1 MTSKERVL
9 KTLEFKE
16 PDRVPIAEWGID
28 HDISEGLLGRKTFWR
43 SKAEITKALWDGRRD
58 EVVGSFKN
66 DLIEIIDKLDH
77 DLIPA
82 ILVPPKGLKS
92 QRIKK
97 LDDET
102 WEDGF
107 GQIWKYSAGSD
118 CILLL
123 KRPVRNVSSV
133 EDIHKLFE
141 SEIAER
147 CGFRIKDK
155 DGNRYDLELD
165 DESRLEV
172 VRHVVKERGDTK
184 FIFGRGFE
192 EANGSM
198 EPLYFTEFE
207 EPWIFFGGGEDNYY
221 MNIALQPDL
230 VKEAS
235 DLCAQMN
242 LATAKIFIDEG
253 VDAIAPGGD
262 FSSSTGPMIS
272 PNTLRKIY
280 LPGMKEVSNFGHNS
294 GVKVLTHNCGNNWK
308 ILDML
313 IETGY
318 DAWQSIQSK
327 TADMDMKRLKKMY
340 GNKIALWG
348 GINIESLYDGTAE
361 ENMYDVLYALKYA
374 GVGGGLIAGTS
385 NSVAFGVSYD
395 NYMTC
400 LDTLHKFGD
409 YPLRIEEID
418 KRLSEL
424 VLCQQ

>member
-16 PDRVPIAEWGID
+16 PDRVPVAEWGID
-28 HDISEGLLGRKTFWR
+28 HDTSEKILGRKTFWR
-43 SKAEITKALWDGRRD
+43 SKAEITRALWEGRRD
-58 EVVGSFKN
+58 EVVESFKN
-66 DLIEIIDKLDH
+66 DLIEVTDKLEH

-82 ILVPPKGLKS
+82 ILVPPKGLK
-92 QRIKK
+92 QQKVKK
-97 LDDET
+97 LSDDAC
-102 WEDGF
+102 EDEF
-107 GQIWKYSAGSD
+107 GQIWRYSAGSD
-118 CILLL
+118 CILLI
-123 KRPVRNVSSV
+123 KRPIRKVSSV

-147 CGFRIKDK
+147 CGFRIKGRT
-155 DGNRYDLELD
+155 GNKYDLELD
-165 DESRLEV
+165 DESRLEM

-192 EANGSM
+192 EANGGL

-207 EPWIFFGGGEDNYY
+207 EPWIFFGGGEENYY

-230 VKEAS
+230 VKEAV
-235 DLCAQMN
+235 DLCTQMN

-262 FSSSTGPMIS
+262 FANSTGPLIS
-272 PNTLRKIY
+272 PKSLREIY
-280 LPGMKEVSNFGHNS
+280 LPGMKEVSNFGHDR
-294 GVKVLTHNCGNNWK
+294 GVKVMTHNCGNNWK

-327 TADMDMKRLKKMY
+327 TADMDLKRLKASY
-340 GNKIALWG
+340 GNKITLWG
-348 GINIESLYDGTAE
+348 GINIETLYDGTVD
-361 ENMYDVLYALKYA
+361 ENIYDVLYSLKYA
-374 GVGGGLIAGTS
+374 AVGGGFIAGTS
-385 NSVAFGVSYD
+385 NSVCYGISYD

-409 YPLRIEEID
+409 YPIQIDRINKKI
-418 KRLSEL
+418 SEL
-424 VLCQQ
+424 KKP